1 MTKIISEYLYKVI
14 AEKSYRV
21 SKCEAELKCKNYLLE
36 KIKQKLAGEVRRG
49 LSVVTDNSPPRYID
63 HPQAD
68 QQSILALIDETK
80 PRPASV
86 ITEISDFARK
96 SRFNAGCENLRQG
109 GC

>member
-1 MTKIISEYLYKVI
+1 MYKVK
-14 AEKSYRV
+14 AEKNYRL
-21 SKCEAELKCKNYLLE
+21 SKLEAELNCRNYLIE

-49 LSVVTDNSPPRYID
+49 QSVVTDNSPPRYID

-80 PRPASV
+80 PGPASV

-96 SRFNAGCENLRQG
+96 SHFNAGYENLHQG
-109 GC
+109 GF

>member
-1 MTKIISEYLYKVI
+1 MFSECLYKII

-21 SKCEAELKCKNYLLE
+21 SKLESELSCKNYLLE
-36 KIKQKLAGEVRRG
+36 KIKQKLAGEVRTESSNPS
-49 LSVVTDNSPPRYID
+49 LHRYID
-63 HPQAD
+63 HPQVG

-96 SRFNAGCENLRQG
+96 SHFNAGSENLRQG
-109 GC
+109 RNYQTQN

>member
-1 MTKIISEYLYKVI
+1 ML
-14 AEKSYRV
+14 
-21 SKCEAELKCKNYLLE
+21 EL
-36 KIKQKLAGEVRRG
+36 A
-49 LSVVTDNSPPRYID
+49 SRYID

-109 GC
+109 GF